1 MPGAAWPGGGGRER
15 GEALCQ
21 QANTCPSRPAR
32 QALRYMQHCP
42 AGPGISAAPNDP
54 KQGGSAHLWPCRL
67 ARLRAVGAGGSRRA
81 ACPLAELHLPQVPA
95 VPQVEHRQAG
105 GAQTQVLRPC
115 PGGGGGGPTR
125 LTGKGGTQTDGR
137 QTGRAATGCETH
149 HTEAHALRA
158 TRQPLPGAAGCRG
171 AAARLDSHP
180 RGRPHHQAAAGGGP
194 ELSQRGAGQQDLS
207 QHAAARH
214 AARRTRCKAWQQ
226 RAQSRNEAA
235 QRWAQAWVKR
245 ACPPLE
251 QCCAERMA
259 QPEGRAARGSLAAGG
274 APT

>member
-105 GAQTQVLRPC
+105 GEPC
-115 PGGGGGGPTR
+115 RSGGG
-125 LTGKGGTQTDGR
+125 DR
-137 QTGRAATGCETH
+137 QWCGSQQKLACACSLPQCE
-149 HTEAHALRA
+149 
-158 TRQPLPGAAGCRG
+158 RQQAGNR
-171 AAARLDSHP
+171 SV
-180 RGRPHHQAAAGGGP
+180 
-194 ELSQRGAGQQDLS
+194 
-207 QHAAARH
+207 
-214 AARRTRCKAWQQ
+214 T
-226 RAQSRNEAA
+226 
-235 QRWAQAWVKR
+235 
-245 ACPPLE
+245 
-251 QCCAERMA
+251 
-259 QPEGRAARGSLAAGG
+259 ARGSGQELASRRCPSCLPEA
-274 APT
+274 AMTA